1 MAISIKGRQERLKR
15 MLLEKSRQ
23 LEADL
28 RQDLKNRMKE
38 GSAFFASSV
47 RDEGDLS
54 HFGFEQEI
62 SRRRMISCHENLKKI
77 RSALDRLNQASYG
90 ICEECGA
97 KISEKRLQVVPFAAY
112 CLECQEAL
120 EGQEILEKT
129 RDWTEGGNQSPAADP
144 EGTEK

>member
-1 MAISIKGRQERLKR
+1 MANSIKGRQERLRR
-15 MLLEKSRQ
+15 MLLEKNRE
-23 LEADL
+23 LEASL
-28 RQDLKNRMKE
+28 RQDLENWIKE
-38 GSAFFASSV
+38 GPAFFASSV

-62 SRRRMISCHENLKKI
+62 SRRRMISCNEKLRKI
-77 RSALDRLNQASYG
+77 SSALDRLNQASYG

-120 EGQEILEKT
+120 EDEEVSENI
-129 RDWTEGGNQSPAADP
+129 RPRP
-144 EGTEK
+144 EGEDQSRDY